1 VDEQNCF
8 NPNTAVTSYSSA
20 CSACV
25 QCVRACVCVR
35 SFRFVCAIAAREAG
49 VCIDAFTL
57 EVVKAHNS
65 HECACMYVCMF
76 LTVAVVDP
84 RAPILRLF
92 CAACVPASVVV
103 VEWRAR
109 WCTRE
114 AVSGASHATEVG
126 VSQCML
132 REA

>member
-1 VDEQNCF
+1 M
-8 NPNTAVTSYSSA
+8 
-20 CSACV
+20 
-25 QCVRACVCVR
+25 R
-35 SFRFVCAIAAREAG
+35 SLFKWSRQTTVIMWMHMC
-49 VCIDAFTL
+49 
-57 EVVKAHNS
+57 
-65 HECACMYVCMF
+65 VCMF

-84 RAPILRLF
+84 WAPILRLF

-109 WCTRE
+109 WCTRK

-132 REA
+132 REAYS